1 VSVEVV
7 SVDASLGTEGIYA
20 KGVQPQPEDVVDDDA
35 SALGPLGGMLG
46 LGGKWPWFEP
56 PEDATLGDATLAP
69 GSSDMVDPSVVE
81 LGLLGYPGTPSLLND
96 WRQVES
102 SVELV
107 CSRATTVG

>member
-1 VSVEVV
+1 
-7 SVDASLGTEGIYA
+7 
-20 KGVQPQPEDVVDDDA
+20 
-35 SALGPLGGMLG
+35 MLG